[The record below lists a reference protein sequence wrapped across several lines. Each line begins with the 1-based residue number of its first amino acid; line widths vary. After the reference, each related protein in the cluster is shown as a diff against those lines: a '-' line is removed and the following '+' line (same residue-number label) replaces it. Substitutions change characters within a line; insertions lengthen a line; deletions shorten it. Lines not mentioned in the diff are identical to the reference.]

1 MMNKKIKIFSL
12 LLSVAVVYLW
22 ISMAQV
28 QLNPIYSSDRF
39 QPSDK
44 FHAGC
49 ENQMD
54 VVFDLEGSEINGINA
69 ILKYNNQDI
78 DIIKIVAEWEK
89 ENNLSYVI
97 EEDKIIFNKLKTE
110 NQWWN
115 DIVFRLFFEVDENLD
130 NTDFSFVEGSYVLDD
145 NGVMNEINES
155 YQFNFAKVPECNP
168 DIAKPHVNLIFP
180 DVNTGEYVALDSY
193 FEFNI
198 FDEGKWINK
207 ESISISIDD
216 VVYDLSSI
224 EHERNGENL
233 TIYPDVWL
241 PLNAVVKLEILVWDK
256 QVYWKSNI
264 INKTYNLRTSRD
276 LYLLNDIDP
285 VEFRKLVDKEKYYQ
299 GSLSECSVLSKIYVD
314 LDWNDQKLLQ
324 SIAKRLSCG
333 DITQIEDT
341 VVVNT
346 GVVDDLVLEEI
357 MDFEDKKVSILSMLG
372 WILFVFVL
380 IISGILCY
388 KRK

>member
-1 MMNKKIKIFSL
+1 MINKKIKIFSL

-22 ISMAQV
+22 FSIAQV

-54 VVFDLEGSEINGINA
+54 VVFDLEWSEINGINA

-78 DIIKIVAEWEK
+78 NITKIVAEWEK

-110 NQWWN
+110 NQWWS
-115 DIVFRLFFEVDENLD
+115 DLVFRLFFKVDENLKS
-130 NTDFSFVEGSYVLDD
+130 TDFSFLDGSYILDD
-145 NGVMNEINES
+145 NGVMNEIDGS
-155 YQFNFAKVPECNP
+155 YHFDFAKVPECNP
-168 DIAKPHVNLIFP
+168 DITKPHVELIFP
-180 DVNTGEYVALDSY
+180 DVSTGEYVALDSY

-216 VVYDLSSI
+216 VVYDLSNI

-241 PLNAVVKLEILVWDK
+241 PLNSVVKLEILVWDK

-285 VEFRKLVDKEKYYQ
+285 VEFRKLVNKEKYYQ
-299 GSLSECSVLSKIYVD
+299 GSLWECWLLNKLYID
-314 LDWNDQKLLQ
+314 LDLDDQKLLQ

-333 DITQIEDT
+333 DITQIEDGKT
-341 VVVNT
+341 VDT
-346 GVVDDLVLEEI
+346 GVVDDIVLEDVMNI
-357 MDFEDKKVSILSMLG
+357 DNNKISILSMLG
-372 WILFVFVL
+372 WLLFLFVS

-388 KRK
+388 RKK